1 MKGEIRLNSI
11 KTLYVMKNMQFAQG
25 IPMSSDSQPDVRFLL
40 VPLPTFN
47 MLPFG
52 SFLDKL
58 RFSADDEDYSQQRYC
73 SWDVAGLAQGEVI
86 SSSGVHLSVQHTFE
100 QVELSKYD
108 YIVVFGG
115 RSANDMKVIAPL
127 YRPFLKKAAAKGLS
141 LVTVD
146 NACFTF
152 AELGLFDGCE
162 VAVHWR
168 HLQEFET
175 DYPTLKASSDQL
187 YCIDGKRVSCAGG
200 TAVIELA
207 IELLARMSGRERAL
221 KGLADML
228 VDETRSRQHHLKS
241 LGDDKNGAHQNNRH
255 VSRAVALMRQN
266 LSVSLSVEDLALQ
279 MGLSRRQLDRVFKT
293 ELSVSP
299 REYWAAMRMS
309 HAHWR
314 LQNSFYSLSEI
325 ANEVSF
331 SDVSYFCKF
340 FKKHFGYSPAQMK
353 SMSQ

>member
-1 MKGEIRLNSI
+1 
-11 KTLYVMKNMQFAQG
+11 MQPAPH
-25 IPMSSDSQPDVRFLL
+25 ITRPSDSQPDVRFLL

-73 SWDVAGLAQGEVI
+73 SWDVAGLAEGEVI
-86 SSSGVHLSVQHTFE
+86 SSSGVSLSVKNVFE
-100 QVELSKYD
+100 KIDLVNYD
-108 YIVVFGG
+108 YLVVFGG
-115 RSANDMKVIAPL
+115 RSANDMKTIAPL
-127 YRPFLKKAAAKGLS
+127 YRSFLKKAATKGLT

-175 DYPTLKASSDQL
+175 DYPTLQARSDQL
-187 YCIDGKRVSCAGG
+187 YCIDGKRISCAGG

-207 IELLARMSGRERAL
+207 IELLARKSGRERAL

-241 LGDDKNGAHQNNRH
+241 LGDDKNVAHQHNRH
-255 VSRAVALMRQN
+255 ISRAAALMRQN
-266 LSVSLSVEDLALQ
+266 LSVPLKIEDLALQ
-279 MGLSRRQLDRVFKT
+279 LGLSRRQLDRVFKT
-293 ELSVSP
+293 ELSISP

-331 SDVSYFCKF
+331 SDVSYFCKV

>member
-1 MKGEIRLNSI
+1 MNK
-11 KTLYVMKNMQFAQG
+11 MQPARHALMQ
-25 IPMSSDSQPDVRFLL
+25 SDSKPDVRFLL
-40 VPLPTFN
+40 LPLPTFN

-73 SWDVAGLAQGEVI
+73 SWDVAGLSEGEVI
-86 SSSGVHLSVQHTFE
+86 SSSGVYLSVHNALE
-100 QVELSKYD
+100 HLELANYD
-108 YIVVFGG
+108 YVVVFGG
-115 RSANDMKVIAPL
+115 RSANDMKMLAPL
-127 YRPFLKKAAAKGLS
+127 YRPFLRKAATKGLT

-175 DYPTLKASSDQL
+175 DYPTLKARSDQL
-187 YCIDGKRVSCAGG
+187 YCIDGKRISCAGG

-207 IELLARMSGRERAL
+207 IELLARKSGRERAL

-228 VDETRSRQHHLKS
+228 VDETRNRQHHLKS
-241 LGDDKNGAHQNNRH
+241 LGDDKNVAHPHNRH
-255 VSRAVALMRQN
+255 VSRTVALMRQN
-266 LSVSLSVEDLALQ
+266 LSVPLSIEDLALQ
-279 MGLSRRQLDRVFKT
+279 LGLSRRQLDRVFKT
-293 ELSVSP
+293 ELSISP

-331 SDVSYFCKF
+331 SDVSYFCKV

>member
-1 MKGEIRLNSI
+1 MDK
-11 KTLYVMKNMQFAQG
+11 MQPARYASKQ
-25 IPMSSDSQPDVRFLL
+25 SDSQPDVRFLL

-47 MLPFG
+47 LLPFG

-58 RFSADDEDYSQQRYC
+58 RFSADDEDFSQQRYC
-73 SWDVAGLAQGEVI
+73 AWDIAGLVRGEVI
-86 SSSGVHLSVQHTFE
+86 SSSGVHLSVQYSFE
-100 QVELSKYD
+100 QVELAKYD
-108 YIVVFGG
+108 YVVVFGG
-115 RSANDMKVIAPL
+115 RSADEMRSVASQYK
-127 YRPFLKKAAAKGLS
+127 PFLKKAAAKGLS
-141 LVTVD
+141 LAAVD

-175 DYPTLKASSDQL
+175 AYPTLKASSDQL
-187 YCIDGKRVSCAGG
+187 YCIDGKRISCAGG
-200 TAVIELA
+200 TAAIELA
-207 IELLARMSGRERAL
+207 IELLARKSGREKAL

-241 LGDDKNGAHQNNRH
+241 LGDDKNVVHQHNRH
-255 VSRAVALMRQN
+255 ISRGISLMRQN
-266 LSVSLSVEDLALQ
+266 LSVPLSVEELALQ
-279 MGLSRRQLDRVFKT
+279 LGLSRRQLDRVFIK

-314 LQNSFYSLSEI
+314 LQNSFYSLSDI

-331 SDVSYFCKF
+331 SDVSYFCKV
-340 FKKHFGYSPAQMK
+340 FKKHFGYSPVQSK
-353 SMSQ
+353 KEGKVN